1 MRSLERRT
9 RRLEE
14 VAGGRGQAAFLI
26 VHDGSIEQAQRKYM
40 EEHPEKP
47 AAPPGFPACRG
58 GARRSHP

>member
-14 VAGGRGQAAFLI
+14 VAGGRGQTAFI
-26 VHDGSIEQAQRKYM
+26 ITHDDSIEEAQRKYM

-47 AAPPGFPACRG
+47 APKTWYVMNFRAPT
-58 GARRSHP
+58 